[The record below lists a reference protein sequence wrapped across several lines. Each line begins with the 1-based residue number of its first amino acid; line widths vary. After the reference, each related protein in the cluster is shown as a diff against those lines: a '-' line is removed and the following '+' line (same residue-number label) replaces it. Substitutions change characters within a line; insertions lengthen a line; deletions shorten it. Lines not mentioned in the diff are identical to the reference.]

1 MEHSYIQITDLPD
14 ELLIMIF
21 KKLDNI
27 QLLYSL
33 IDVNIRFNKILHVS
47 NLTNRLTLLKW
58 SVDNLISP
66 LSDTVLDRFC
76 KKIIPKIHHN
86 VEWLGTESSSVERI
100 LLAAK
105 YPNLNGLAL
114 FNMTEDIAQHL
125 FNEENRLIDIFKN
138 QITKLVINI
147 SDPKNKYW
155 IEEDKTGQCHI
166 YSFPYTMKY
175 YHNITNNFPGGL
187 FKCVT
192 DLSLFDELPFEH
204 EFFLRISQSFPFMK
218 KLAISNIK
226 AQKKQS
232 NNNNKDSSII
242 VEYHHLTDLNLVDV
256 NIDYVVQFLG
266 QTKTFLANNLYLTIN
281 SYLLRKATHCFT
293 RDNTLSNCAKLNRLH
308 LFGRL
313 KIRQN
318 FNTYFPNVKKIEFS
332 SCYQDNVYIF

>member
-33 IDVNIRFNKILHVS
+33 MDVNIRFNKILHVS

-58 SVDNLISP
+58 SIDNLISP

-138 QITKLVINI
+138 QITKLIINI

-155 IEEDKTGQCHI
+155 IEE
-166 YSFPYTMKY
+166 
-175 YHNITNNFPGGL
+175 
-187 FKCVT
+187 V
-192 DLSLFDELPFEH
+192 
-204 EFFLRISQSFPFMK
+204 RI
-218 KLAISNIK
+218 
-226 AQKKQS
+226 
-232 NNNNKDSSII
+232 
-242 VEYHHLTDLNLVDV
+242 
-256 NIDYVVQFLG
+256 
-266 QTKTFLANNLYLTIN
+266 
-281 SYLLRKATHCFT
+281 
-293 RDNTLSNCAKLNRLH
+293 
-308 LFGRL
+308 
-313 KIRQN
+313 
-318 FNTYFPNVKKIEFS
+318 
-332 SCYQDNVYIF
+332 